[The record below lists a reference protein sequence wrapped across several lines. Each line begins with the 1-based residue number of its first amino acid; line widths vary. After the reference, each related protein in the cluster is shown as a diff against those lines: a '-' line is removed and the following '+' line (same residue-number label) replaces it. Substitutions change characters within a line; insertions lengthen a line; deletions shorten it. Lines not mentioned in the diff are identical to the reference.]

1 MNVQEKYQRL
11 EDTVRSYNPGANF
24 DLIRSAFHYAEE
36 HHRGQNRK
44 DGSPFVTHPLAV
56 AQIVAEELHLDSE
69 SIAAALLHDTIEDTD
84 ATHEDIARTFSPTIA
99 DIVEGVSK
107 LTRVQAA
114 SKAEEQMENLRK
126 MLLAMSKDIRVILIK
141 MADRLHNM
149 RTMEYQTPEKQKQK
163 SLETMEI
170 YAPIAHRL
178 GMQKM
183 KWELEDLSLKYL
195 DPIGYQEIIDA
206 LEEKA
211 SEYDGFM
218 ASIHDQITK
227 RLQEAGIQGTVY
239 GRMKHPYSIYRK
251 MYTQNKSLD
260 DVFDLFAFRVIVN
273 TVSECYHVLG
283 KSMQEIVATGMID
296 RSGSLG
302 VLKTRKPVTLEQTF
316 RTGKQA
322 LITSTPHFDSSGEI
336 TMIIT
341 VVRDMT
347 EIYGLQRKY
356 QESEERRRSEMEFLQ
371 RNQRFVSRMVAA
383 DPRTLEVL
391 ARAQKVAALDTTIL
405 LLGETG
411 VGKEQFA
418 RYIYENSARA
428 RQSFIG
434 INCGAIPASLIE
446 SELFGY
452 EKGAFTGASKEG
464 KMGVFESADKGTVF
478 LDEVGDLPLEMQVHL
493 LRVLQEM
500 QVRRVGG
507 VRSISVDVRII
518 AATNRNLLDMVHEK
532 TFREDLYYRLNVVP
546 IEIPPLRERKR
557 DIRPLVESFLKDM
570 NKKYRYQKR
579 FAGAAMEILYSY
591 VWPGNVRELK
601 NVVEQAVIL
610 SAGDE
615 IQPSELPIA
624 CRFEGESH
632 GGDETGRV
640 NLKLEVA
647 RFEYEYICRA
657 YEKYGTVRAAA
668 ASLGMDSATFVR
680 KRRKFEEL
688 LQK

>member
-1 MNVQEKYQRL
+1 MQESERIFIAENATLLRGSERELNRQLFTILNSIYDGLYITDGQ
-11 EDTVRSYNPGANF
+11 AN
-24 DLIRSAFHYAEE
+24 
-36 HHRGQNRK
+36 
-44 DGSPFVTHPLAV
+44 T
-56 AQIVAEELHLDSE
+56 
-69 SIAAALLHDTIEDTD
+69 
-84 ATHEDIARTFSPTIA
+84 
-99 DIVEGVSK
+99 
-107 LTRVQAA
+107 
-114 SKAEEQMENLRK
+114 
-126 MLLAMSKDIRVILIK
+126 ILINR
-141 MADRLHNM
+141 AYEEVSGLR
-149 RTMEYQTPEKQKQK
+149 R
-163 SLETMEI
+163 
-170 YAPIAHRL
+170 
-178 GMQKM
+178 
-183 KWELEDLSLKYL
+183 ED
-195 DPIGYQEIIDA
+195 
-206 LEEKA
+206 
-211 SEYDGFM
+211 
-218 ASIHDQITK
+218 
-227 RLQEAGIQGTVY
+227 
-239 GRMKHPYSIYRK
+239 
-251 MYTQNKSLD
+251 
-260 DVFDLFAFRVIVN
+260 
-273 TVSECYHVLG
+273 VLG

-302 VLKTRKPVTLEQTF
+302 VLKTRKPVTLEQIF

-322 LITSTPHFDSSGEI
+322 LITSTPHFDSSREI

-391 ARAQKVAALDTTIL
+391 ARAQKVATLDTTVL

-428 RQSFIG
+428 RQRFIG

-579 FAGAAMEILYSY
+579 FADAAMEILYSY

>member
-1 MNVQEKYQRL
+1 MQESERIFIAENATLLRGSERELNRQLFTILNSIYDGLYITDGQ
-11 EDTVRSYNPGANF
+11 AN
-24 DLIRSAFHYAEE
+24 
-36 HHRGQNRK
+36 
-44 DGSPFVTHPLAV
+44 T
-56 AQIVAEELHLDSE
+56 
-69 SIAAALLHDTIEDTD
+69 
-84 ATHEDIARTFSPTIA
+84 
-99 DIVEGVSK
+99 
-107 LTRVQAA
+107 
-114 SKAEEQMENLRK
+114 
-126 MLLAMSKDIRVILIK
+126 ILINR
-141 MADRLHNM
+141 AYEEVSGLR
-149 RTMEYQTPEKQKQK
+149 R
-163 SLETMEI
+163 
-170 YAPIAHRL
+170 
-178 GMQKM
+178 
-183 KWELEDLSLKYL
+183 ED
-195 DPIGYQEIIDA
+195 
-206 LEEKA
+206 
-211 SEYDGFM
+211 
-218 ASIHDQITK
+218 
-227 RLQEAGIQGTVY
+227 
-239 GRMKHPYSIYRK
+239 
-251 MYTQNKSLD
+251 
-260 DVFDLFAFRVIVN
+260 
-273 TVSECYHVLG
+273 VLG

-464 KMGVFESADKGTVF
+464 KMGVFESADKGT
-478 LDEVGDLPLEMQVHL
+478 
-493 LRVLQEM
+493 
-500 QVRRVGG
+500 
-507 VRSISVDVRII
+507 ISVDVRII

-579 FAGAAMEILYSY
+579 FADAAMEILYSY